1 MRKLL
6 VPIIVILI
14 GIFFA
19 SVYVVEEGSRGVVL
33 RFNKIIGLSDP
44 GLHFKIPGMDNVR
57 IIDAKIQ
64 TTDSSNNQSARE
76 QKFITREKKD
86 LIVDYYVQW
95 KIVNFNRYY
104 EAIAGGYSVE
114 SLLLARLNG
123 RLRAEIGKLDIKD
136 IINDTKTDAATDV
149 RSRSSLMIDVKNSLN
164 GTTEGGPK
172 PTTPTDIPLD
182 KLATEVE
189 TDPNSATSMIAFGV
203 EVIDVRIKQI
213 NFPSEVSESIYARMS
228 AEREVVAREQRFQG
242 IREAEETRAAARLEA
257 TKILSEAERQ
267 ARSIRGDGDAI
278 SAKLYADAFNKDR
291 EFFSFIRS
299 LNAYERSFSGNDVMV
314 ISPDSE
320 FFRYMKLAN
329 DKQKPTN

>member
-6 VPIIVILI
+6 IPVVIILI
-14 GIFFA
+14 GVLFS
-19 SVYVVEEGSRGVVL
+19 SVYVVEEGTRGIVL

-64 TTDSSNNQSARE
+64 TTDSSNNSGRE

-95 KIVNFNRYY
+95 KIVDFDRYY
-104 EAIAGGYSVE
+104 ETVAGGNNIE
-114 SLLLARLNG
+114 NLLLARLNG

-136 IINDTKTDAATDV
+136 IINDTNANTK
-149 RSRSSLMIDVKNSLN
+149 SRNSLMVKVKDALN
-164 GTTEGGPK
+164 GTAQTASNINDVPVKDLVAVAEK
-172 PTTPTDIPLD
+172 
-182 KLATEVE
+182 
-189 TDPNSATSMIAFGV
+189 DPESIASMRAFGV

-213 NFPSEVSESIYARMS
+213 NFPPEVSESIYARMS

-242 IREAEETRAAARLEA
+242 IREAEETRADATLTA
-257 TKILSEAERQ
+257 TKILSEAEKQ
-267 ARSIRGDGDAI
+267 ARTIQGEGDANA
-278 SAKLYADAFNKDR
+278 AKLYADAFNKDR

-299 LNAYERSFSGNDVMV
+299 LKAYEKSFKDTDVMV

-320 FFRYMKLAN
+320 FFRYMKLN
-329 DKQKPTN
+329 MSVEPNKK